1 MKISFGTLLGTA
13 VLFIFCLFL
22 GVTVVSIGLG
32 ALFPPLNLVAKP
44 FVCPSGQ
51 MTYEEIVSRP
61 LPGTTYTLIYWFC
74 TDNQTG
80 AKTQLEPFPK
90 DLYAGI
96 VYGLLLFVAGW
107 ISYRLYTARNALEPA
122 KRVQASAAGDQRA
135 REAGSGGAKTLQEVE
150 RELKKLKAMRASNV
164 ISEAEYDKTRAEIL
178 KDL

>member
-1 MKISFGTLLGTA
+1 MKISAGTLLGTA
-13 VLFIFCLFL
+13 LLFIFCLFM
-22 GVTVVSIGLG
+22 GVTVVSVGLG

-96 VYGLLLFVAGW
+96 VYGLLIFVAGW
-107 ISYRLYTARNALEPA
+107 ISYRLYTANNALEPA
-122 KRVQASAAGDQRA
+122 KPVQASAAGYR
-135 REAGSGGAKTLQEVE
+135 GAKTLQEAE
-150 RELKKLKAMRASNV
+150 RELKKLKAMRASSV
-164 ISEAEYDKTRAEIL
+164 ISEAEYEQTRAEIL